1 MDSDGYSLVAEVAAG
16 GIDMGA
22 EICGGG
28 SNGSCGNRL
37 AVEFAF
43 GNARMP
49 DSLVAVGGGGFK
61 PISRNAVEEEAVAS
75 ETLSKTAVVEESR
88 WILPAAAEMR

>member
-1 MDSDGYSLVAEVAAG
+1 
-16 GIDMGA
+16 MGA

-49 DSLVAVGGGGFK
+49 DSLVAVGGGLQTDF
-61 PISRNAVEEEAVAS
+61 PNAVEEEAVAS

>member
-1 MDSDGYSLVAEVAAG
+1 MVPAETG
-16 GIDMGA
+16 LP
-22 EICGGG
+22 
-28 SNGSCGNRL
+28 SNLRSATRACRIPSWQS
-37 AVEFAF
+37 E
-43 GNARMP
+43 
-49 DSLVAVGGGGFK
+49 GGFK